1 MMFQIHKSALNCIC
15 MHLLCGIKTKVYF
28 RSINT
33 RKFNLWW
40 YLTFLSLNGEP
51 GLEAVRIIIVHQGNN
66 NCNVG
71 FDELSASR

>member
-1 MMFQIHKSALNCIC
+1 MIQINYIVLNGIS
-15 MHLLCGIKTKVYF
+15 MHLFCGIKTKVYF
-28 RSINT
+28 RFINT
-33 RKFNLWW
+33 QKFNLWW

>member
-1 MMFQIHKSALNCIC
+1 MFQIHQLLLNGIR
-15 MHLLCGIKTKVYF
+15 MHLLYGIKTKVYF
-28 RSINT
+28 RFINIQ
-33 RKFNLWW
+33 KFNLWW

-51 GLEAVRIIIVHQGNN
+51 GLEVVRIIIVHQGNN